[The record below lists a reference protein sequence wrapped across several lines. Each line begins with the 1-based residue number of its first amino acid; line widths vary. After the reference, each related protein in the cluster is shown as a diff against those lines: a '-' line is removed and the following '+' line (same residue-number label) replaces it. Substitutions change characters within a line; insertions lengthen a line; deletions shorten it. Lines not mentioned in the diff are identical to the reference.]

1 MIVGIID
8 IVVGVLLM
16 IFKKDSLNVILI
28 ISGVLLAIA
37 GAIVVISGLKEKALS
52 LFMEDNCLTMSCWF
66 LPSVQ
71 FSRLVVSDSL

>member
-1 MIVGIID
+1 MFLTCSPCIPDFAPRDAADG
-8 IVVGVLLM
+8 LTL
-16 IFKKDSLNVILI
+16 ILYP
-28 ISGVLLAIA
+28 
-37 GAIVVISGLKEKALS
+37 VVISGLKEKALS